1 MLYNLSQKTRDEVES
16 VPELPEVE
24 TVVRDLRPCL
34 SGRRLTA
41 VRQTSRHALRT
52 RWRRSWSAAVA
63 GQRIESVERRGKW
76 ILVVLENEAILVVHL
91 GMTGQL
97 TIVSSAT
104 PRADH
109 THLIFDLDDG
119 EEHLRFRDIRRFGS
133 VTLFPTRRALEDF
146 FVASRLGPEPF
157 KVPSKYWR
165 DCLRSSKRCLKAVL
179 LDQSVVAG
187 VGNIYAD
194 ESLFEARLHPARL
207 ACDLDDAE
215 ANRLRRAVA
224 AVLRRAI
231 ERRGSSIRNY
241 VGGSGLQG
249 EYQNE
254 FRVYGRTGSPCPR
267 CGSALECRRLAG
279 RSSHFCPMC
288 QKKQITKTRKYE
300 NTKKTNKHFRITNGR
315 RS

>member
-1 MLYNLSQKTRDEVES
+1 

-24 TVVRDLRPCL
+24 TVVRDLRPGL
-34 SGRRLTA
+34 SGRRLTM
-41 VRQTSRHALRT
+41 VRQTSRHALRR
-52 RWRRSWSAAVA
+52 RWRPSWSAAVA
-63 GQRIESVERRGKW
+63 GQRVESVGRRGKW
-76 ILVVLENEAILVVHL
+76 ILVALENEAILVFHL

-97 TIVSSAT
+97 TMVPSAT

-119 EEHLRFRDIRRFGS
+119 AEQLRFRDIRRFGS
-133 VTLFPTRRALEDF
+133 VTLFPTRQALEDF

-157 KVPSKYWR
+157 EVPAKYWR

-194 ESLFEARLHPARL
+194 ESLFEARLHPARR

-224 AVLRRAI
+224 VVLRRAI

-267 CGSALECRRLAG
+267 CGTPLECRRLAG
-279 RSSHFCPMC
+279 RSSHFCPTC
-288 QKKQITKTRKYE
+288 QKSQTT
-300 NTKKTNKHFRITNGR
+300 NHTNNTNKRQKKNKNN
-315 RS
+315 